1 MTGAVNAAPGA
12 AEGGTATG
20 ALPGHTRIT
29 QQAISRVVTVV
40 AAEEFDVPV
49 SAVRTRL
56 LDDAGRLHLQIALPV
71 RAPSLL
77 ALARGSGLGPE
88 DRTTLIQRSD
98 RARTVIARRSGE
110 LTGAVV
116 GRVDVDL
123 TGIARRSPR
132 RLP

>member
-1 MTGAVNAAPGA
+1 MTVADDR
-12 AEGGTATG
+12 TATG

-29 QQAISRVVTVV
+29 QQAIARVVAIV

-49 SAVRTRL
+49 AAVRTRL

-77 ALARGSGLGPE
+77 DLARDQGRGPGSA
-88 DRTTLIQRSD
+88 DTLIQRSE
-98 RARTVIARRSGE
+98 RARAVIARRSGQ

-123 TGIARRSPR
+123 TGIHRPAPG
-132 RLP
+132 RLA

>member
-1 MTGAVNAAPGA
+1 MSAA
-12 AEGGTATG
+12 GTVADDRTAPG

-29 QQAISRVVTVV
+29 QQAISRVVTIV
-40 AAEEFDVPV
+40 AAEEFGVPV
-49 SAVRTRL
+49 TTVRTRL
-56 LDDAGRLHLQIALPV
+56 LDDAGRLHLQVALPV

-77 ALARGSGLGPE
+77 DLARDDGADG
-88 DRTTLIQRSD
+88 RRALIARSEQ
-98 RARTVIARRSGE
+98 ARVGIARRSSE

-123 TGIARRSPR
+123 TGIHRPVPG